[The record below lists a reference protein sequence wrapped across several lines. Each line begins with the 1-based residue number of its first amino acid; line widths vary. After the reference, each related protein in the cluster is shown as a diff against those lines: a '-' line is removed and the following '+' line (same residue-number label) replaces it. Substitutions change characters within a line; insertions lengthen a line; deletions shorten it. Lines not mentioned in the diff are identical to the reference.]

1 MDYIHLLKK
10 RYATKAMNGRVV
22 PDESI
27 ENILEAIRLLPTLQ
41 VVYNLLKY
49 L

>member
-27 ENILEAIRLLPTLQ
+27 ENILEAIRLTPLQ